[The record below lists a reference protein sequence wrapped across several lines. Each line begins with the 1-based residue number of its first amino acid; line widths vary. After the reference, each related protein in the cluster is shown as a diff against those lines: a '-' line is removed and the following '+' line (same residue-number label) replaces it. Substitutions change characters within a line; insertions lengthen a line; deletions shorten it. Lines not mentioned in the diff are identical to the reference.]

1 MELPPRE
8 INVRDPRSTLQAI
21 FRRWLPLP
29 DAILRMVVRCMPNP
43 RIAQSSRINTFI
55 TPNIVTGAPES
66 LIARSAKAF
75 NDVEY
80 CRNDDSSDVMVF
92 ISKMAPIR
100 VSDLSARDL
109 KMLNEKRASKIR
121 AESPNSDVIGIVSIF
136 IFVVTSL
143 F

>member
-1 MELPPRE
+1 
-8 INVRDPRSTLQAI
+8 
-21 FRRWLPLP
+21 
-29 DAILRMVVRCMPNP
+29 MPNP

-55 TPNIVTGAPES
+55 TPNIITGAPES
-66 LIARSAKAF
+66 LITRSAKAF

-136 IFVVTSL
+136 IFVVTAL